1 MHTSELAW
9 LLKDDVDGIV
19 ESSLILCDTVTS
31 FRKGDRILS
40 VGALLVRKDGK
51 VKLRDDFSLEIV
63 DVEESDAGQYSCQLD
78 VFGNTQT
85 LLHNLTVLGRLH
97 TCRIPPFT
105 SKKFPRNN
113 CKFTRLGRK
122 SPAGI

>member
-1 MHTSELAW
+1 MHTLELTR
-9 LLKDDVDGIV
+9 LLKDDVDGRV
-19 ESSLILCDTVTS
+19 ESSLILCDIVTS

-85 LLHNLTVLGRLH
+85 LLHNLTVLGRYY
-97 TCRIPPFT
+97 
-105 SKKFPRNN
+105 RNQ
-113 CKFTRLGRK
+113 
-122 SPAGI
+122 